1 MKFSG
6 TTNKKR
12 LIIFSKK
19 NFIILVNIFQQFF
32 LSLEETELFYFFLLS
47 ISFYLHNSNSLF
59 KVRNN
64 IM

>member
-19 NFIILVNIFQQFF
+19 KFHYFSKYLSTIF